1 VDEVRLVRRGRAT
14 PARGNSIERDFA
26 RRFAPAMTPL
36 PRRLVFGLALL
47 VAAAVTAPAADT
59 PAAAPAQKK
68 QFIYLLR
75 LVERLHDDA
84 AWTKADEETVGRHFR
99 HLKAATES
107 GQAIVVGRTLEAG
120 DKTFGLVIFEAD
132 DADAARAFAES
143 DPAVV
148 AGVMTVEV
156 RPFAL
161 VLIRKM

>member
-1 VDEVRLVRRGRAT
+1 
-14 PARGNSIERDFA
+14 
-26 RRFAPAMTPL
+26 MTPL
-36 PRRLVFGLALL
+36 PRRLFLALAF
-47 VAAAVTAPAADT
+47 VVAAVTSALAADT
-59 PAAAPAQKK
+59 PAAAPVQKK

-84 AWTKADEETVGRHFR
+84 AWTKADEETIGRHFR

-107 GQAIVVGRTLEAG
+107 GQAIVVGRSLEPG

-132 DADAARAFAES
+132 DADAARTFAES

-161 VLIRKM
+161 VLVRKM

>member
-1 VDEVRLVRRGRAT
+1 
-14 PARGNSIERDFA
+14 
-26 RRFAPAMTPL
+26 MTPL
-36 PRRLVFGLALL
+36 PRRLVLGLALL
-47 VAAAVTAPAADT
+47 VAAVVTAPAADT
-59 PAAAPAQKK
+59 PAPASAPKK

-107 GQAIVVGRTLEAG
+107 GQVIMAGRTLEAG
-120 DKTFGLVIFEAD
+120 EKTFGLVIFED
-132 DADAARAFAES
+132 DNAETARAFAES

-161 VLIRKM
+161 VLARKM

>member
-1 VDEVRLVRRGRAT
+1 MPL
-14 PARGNSIERDFA
+14 
-26 RRFAPAMTPL
+26 L
-36 PRRLVFGLALL
+36 PRRLLLAFALL
-47 VAAAVTAPAADT
+47 FAAALTAPAADT

-68 QFIYLLR
+68 QFIYLLH
-75 LVERLHDDA
+75 LVERLHDES
-84 AWTKADEETVGRHFR
+84 AWTKADEDAIGRHFR

-107 GQAIVVGRTLEAG
+107 GQALVVGRTLEAG
-120 DKTFGLVIFEAD
+120 DRTFGLVIFEAD
-132 DADAARAFAES
+132 DADTARAFAES